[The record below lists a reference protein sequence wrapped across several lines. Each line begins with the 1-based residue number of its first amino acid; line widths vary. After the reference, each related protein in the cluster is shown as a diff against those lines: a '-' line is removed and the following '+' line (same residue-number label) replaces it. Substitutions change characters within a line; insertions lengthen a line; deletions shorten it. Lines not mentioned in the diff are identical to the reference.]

1 MEEPNNS
8 NSVTIFLLLLVC
20 SLFLMI
26 DGLELYRLLD
36 QWEYALKSFQ
46 KETFEHCIQFPI
58 IAKTGFTFF
67 SFFAAFSSFL
77 IAFLL
82 SLNVDFFI
90 EKISR
95 AYLNMLYIVFGP
107 YMLTCGIIGLFYWDK
122 FLFHCESDSI
132 NDIDVAK
139 MTKVFSFS
147 NMFNLSACI
156 VLALIITVGMLVYE
170 SISCYVNSI
179 LQREE
184 SSNFLRK
191 IFWWT
196 VVKYRGRD

>member
-8 NSVTIFLLLLVC
+8 NTVTIFLLLVVC
-20 SLFLMI
+20 SLFVTI
-26 DGLELYRLLD
+26 DGLELYRLVD
-36 QWEYALKSFQ
+36 QWDYALRSFQ

-58 IAKTGFTFF
+58 IARTAFTIF
-67 SFFAAFSSFL
+67 SFMAAFSSFL

-82 SLNVDFFI
+82 SINVDFFI

-95 AYLNMLYIVFGP
+95 AYLNMLYMVFGP
-107 YMLTCGIIGLFYWDK
+107 YMLGCGLVGLFYWDK
-122 FLFHCESDSI
+122 ILYHCESDSI
-132 NDIDVAK
+132 NDLDMKK

-170 SISCYVNSI
+170 SISSYINSI
-179 LQREE
+179 VQREE
-184 SSNFLRK
+184 GSNLLRK
-191 IFWWT
+191 LFWWT
-196 VVKYRGRD
+196 VVKYRSRD